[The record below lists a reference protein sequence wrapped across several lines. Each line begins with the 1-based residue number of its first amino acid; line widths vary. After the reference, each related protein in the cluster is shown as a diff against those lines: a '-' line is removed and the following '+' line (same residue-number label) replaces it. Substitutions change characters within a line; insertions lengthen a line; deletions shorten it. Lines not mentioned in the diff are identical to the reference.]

1 MLSLAMLQIF
11 ASSCKKETALALRT
25 RAVYGCTDLTT
36 GGGDGQDSKR

>member
-11 ASSCKKETALALRT
+11 TSSREKETALA
-25 RAVYGCTDLTT
+25 RAVYGRTDLTT